1 MPAGVCGPAPLR
13 RASNLMCQC
22 AHMCSSGG
30 TVTPSLR
37 SPLVRPSSRT
47 GARCPRCWQT
57 GARPVSS
64 KTKSG
69 RLPAFGELLK
79 SQVSA
84 APALCLSHT
93 VLTLCLRTRLVTAPH
108 PLALRCAACYH
119 MQAITCTTPDHSIA
133 ARSCIY
139 VLHSCIVASA
149 RMSSVDGYVLVYG
162 VDVPAEVA
170 PGMAPV
176 VRRGAASE
184 RRHCVLWLCEAIPAT
199 ITVHRACCK

>member
-22 AHMCSSGG
+22 AHTCSSGG

-57 GARPVSS
+57 GARPVTS

-119 MQAITCTTPDHSIA
+119 MQAIMCTTPYHSIA

-139 VLHSCIVASA
+139 VLHCCISTHVVSGRIRSRVWRGCASGSRSGHGA
-149 RMSSVDGYVLVYG
+149 GC
-162 VDVPAEVA
+162 A
-170 PGMAPV
+170 P
-176 VRRGAASE
+176 RRSE
-184 RRHCVLWLCEAIPAT
+184 
-199 ITVHRACCK
+199 